1 MNFLNIILQAPASA
15 NSGLMQIGMI
25 VLMVV
30 IFYFFIIRP
39 QSKKQ
44 KDVQKAREALKVGDK
59 IITAGGIYGT
69 IRELN
74 RETMIVVI
82 EVWEGVKFKVDL
94 NSVYAVADNSAKKG
108 R

>member
-1 MNFLNIILQAPASA
+1 MNFLNILLQAPASA

-44 KDVQKAREALKVGDK
+44 KDVQKAREASRSV
-59 IITAGGIYGT
+59 
-69 IRELN
+69 IRSSLP
-74 RETMIVVI
+74 
-82 EVWEGVKFKVDL
+82 GVFMVQ
-94 NSVYAVADNSAKKG
+94 SVNLTV
-108 R
+108 RQ

>member
-1 MNFLNIILQAPASA
+1 MNLLNILLQAPASA

-44 KDVQKAREALKVGDK
+44 KDLQKAREALKVGDK

-69 IRELN
+69 IRDLN
-74 RETMIVVI
+74 RETMTAIV
-82 EVWEGVKFKVDL
+82 EVWDGVKFKVDL
-94 NSVYAVADNSAKKG
+94 NSVYAVAEPAAKK

>member
-1 MNFLNIILQAPASA
+1 MNFLNILLQTAAA
-15 NSGLMQIGMI
+15 GGNSGLMQIGMI

-44 KDVQKAREALKVGDK
+44 KDLQKAREALKVGDK
-59 IITAGGIYGT
+59 IITAGGIYGV
-69 IRELN
+69 IRDIN
-74 RETMIVVI
+74 RETGVI
-82 EVWEGVKFKVDL
+82 IAEVWEGVKFKVDM
-94 NSVYAVADNSAKKG
+94 NSVYAVSEQSGKG